1 MSRYLSIACIQY
13 TSTKNEE
20 STLKTIRPL
29 IDKAVNLGSEFIAL
43 PECATSLH
51 ENSDITK
58 ELAKFNNIKFHDK
71 EHIYYL
77 DKVRTKSVTSIIGE
91 YKHPFDKDYWS
102 QKKADERGISKEE
115 ILKEGI
121 SKVLKKYDV
130 YTTFSQSELQW

>member
-1 MSRYLSIACIQY
+1 M
-13 TSTKNEE
+13 K
-20 STLKTIRPL
+20 
-29 IDKAVNLGSEFIAL
+29 
-43 PECATSLH
+43 
-51 ENSDITK
+51 ITK

-115 ILKEGI
+115 ILKEWKYKSDFSCEKGSRIRRKLLNKQTI
-121 SKVLKKYDV
+121 SV
-130 YTTFSQSELQW
+130 SRPQN